1 MKGDYGSMA
10 WVNDES
16 GKEYVCTV
24 DVKHSNEKKY
34 ENLSEQER
42 KTCQDVNQIV
52 GTERWQFILTPE
64 NGKKARILFNTP
76 LHRSALFSGA
86 RGIDCYVEGYYV

>member
-24 DVKHSNEKKY
+24 DSQHANEKKL
-34 ENLSEQER
+34 ENLSDEER
-42 KTCQDVNQIV
+42 KTCQDVNQFI
-52 GTERWQFILTPE
+52 GTERW
-64 NGKKARILFNTP
+64 
-76 LHRSALFSGA
+76 
-86 RGIDCYVEGYYV
+86 